1 MKIERHRINPAK
13 NRTGW
18 LALRAQDIT
27 ASVAGAILGVHEY
40 TTRFELH
47 ALKAGH
53 LSEDPT
59 ETPAMRRGRLLEDD
73 ALQIL
78 AEDRPHW
85 RVTPANNVYLRAPEL
100 RIGCTPDA
108 YAVDPERPGRG
119 VIQVKTTSDVVFRHK
134 WRTEGGEIEL
144 PLWIA
149 VQAIVEA
156 KLTKAA
162 WAAVALLVVGHGLDL
177 HVVEIPLHA
186 GIWDRLVEEVRAFWQ
201 GIADGVPP
209 PADYSR
215 DGNALAAL
223 YPPDD
228 GLPVL
233 DLSADNR
240 APALVDERAAAAA
253 AIREAEKLKKAL
265 DAELVEKLAGH
276 TQATLGDGRTVVRKT
291 IARAAYS
298 VAATSFPQI
307 TIRTPRKAAA

>member
-13 NRTGW
+13 DRAGW
-18 LALRAQDIT
+18 LALRAPDIT

-85 RVTPANNVYLRAPEL
+85 KVTPANNVYLRAPDL

-119 VIQVKTTSDVVFRHK
+119 VIQVKTTSDFVFRHK
-134 WRTEGGEIEL
+134 WRAEGEIEL

-156 KLTKAA
+156 KLAKAA

-177 HVVEIPLHA
+177 HVVDIPLHA
-186 GIWDRLVEEVRAFWQ
+186 GIWDRLVEEVRGFWR
-201 GIADGVPP
+201 GVEDGVPP
-209 PADYSR
+209 PADYTR
-215 DGNALAAL
+215 DGDALAAL

-233 DLSADNR
+233 DLSGDNR

-253 AIREAEKLKKAL
+253 AIRDAEKLKKAL

-276 TQATLGDGRTVVRKT
+276 TQATLGDGRLIVRKT
-291 IARAAYS
+291 QHRASYT
-298 VAATSFPQI
+298 VQATSFPQI
-307 TIRTPRKAAA
+307 TIRNPRKAAA